1 MILFIFLAI
10 QLAVAAGGAALM
22 WRRIEQ
28 QRNEIASLKQSLAH
42 VKSAGV
48 SRRAAEARTKVVAI
62 GGRSPLLATVEN
74 IAETAG
80 PAPAPPARFSPPAA
94 LANALPSI
102 SPETARGAALGLAA
116 ILPALAFPFAANHA
130 LVVACG
136 LCVAAGMML
145 LAFDRYWRAAAW
157 AGLVTGAVW
166 VVVGYALHVAQAQP
180 LTFSTALGLTGVASL
195 FNARLREPG
204 PGEASALIMAFAAL
218 VLGNQ
223 IGMIGPAGAAF
234 GVMAAMAAIVGAL
247 SLKLEK
253 LHLAG
258 FAATLIGLFVLS
270 GQPSAAIWFT
280 PVTSWAGALFLGV
293 AAVRVPH
300 LGARGVTLAATGAL
314 APLLGIAALYDSHQG
329 LADPRAAG
337 GAFIALSVMLGAV
350 IVAASQRH
358 RRGIAAL
365 KITLWVLAASAFIAA
380 VAGSLLAF
388 QAPFA
393 AAALGAIALGAAL
406 LFARF
411 QDTVWRICAVAA
423 ALLAALVASSSVSLI
438 LQETPGWSATFTV
451 AGGLALPAAL
461 TGIAGS
467 ILRRASAR
475 VSGGLAKL
483 VAIGLS
489 VATADMVLRLV
500 FSAGA
505 PLMQPVGFV
514 EAGCHIS
521 AWLAIALAVAARGQK
536 RRMGSARKA
545 GILVLGAASLAAS
558 VLIAALWLTPYW
570 QLLVPSRAAWSV
582 LRLDGLG
589 FLAPAAL
596 YWAHW
601 VFWRRRGANVRTR
614 ISFAAAAAMSAC
626 FIALLV
632 MKPGQP
638 DVAGSIAPLIA
649 AASFALAILANFT
662 PGVVAKAA
670 RRSYLQENLHGDGRG
685 QQRG

>member
-10 QLAVAAGGAALM
+10 QLAVGAAAAALL

-28 QRNEIASLKQSLAH
+28 QRNEIASLKHLLAS
-42 VKSAGV
+42 VKSAGAA
-48 SRRAAEARTKVVAI
+48 RRAAEARTKVVAI
-62 GGRSPLLATVEN
+62 GGRAPLLATVEN
-74 IAETAG
+74 VAATVG
-80 PAPAPPARFSPPAA
+80 PAPVPATAFSAAAA
-94 LANALPSI
+94 LAGALPSI
-102 SPETARGAALGLAA
+102 SPETARGAALGLACM
-116 ILPALAFPFAANHA
+116 LPALAFPFAADHA

-136 LCVAAGMML
+136 LCIAAGMML
-145 LAFDRYWRAAAW
+145 LAFDRSWRAAAW

-166 VVVGYALHVAQAQP
+166 VIVGFALHVAQAQP
-180 LTFSTALGLTGVASL
+180 LTFSVALGLAGAASL

-223 IGMIGPAGAAF
+223 IGMIGPAGGAF
-234 GVMAAMAAIVGAL
+234 GVMAAMAAIVGAV
-247 SLKLEK
+247 SLRLEK
-253 LHLAG
+253 LHVAG

-280 PVTSWAGALFLGV
+280 PVTTWTGALFLGV
-293 AAVRVPH
+293 SAVRVPH

-337 GAFIALSVMLGAV
+337 GAFIGLSVMLGGV
-350 IVAASQRH
+350 IAAAAQRH
-358 RRGIAAL
+358 RRGLAAL
-365 KITLWVLAASAFIAA
+365 KITLWVLAASGFIAA

-393 AAALGAIALGAAL
+393 AAALGAIALSAAL

-411 QDTVWRICAVAA
+411 QDAVWRIGAVAA
-423 ALLAALVASSSVSLI
+423 ALLTAFAASASVPLI

-451 AGGLALPAAL
+451 AGGLAVPAAL
-461 TGIAGS
+461 AGVAGS
-467 ILRRASAR
+467 ILRRANAR
-475 VSGGLAKL
+475 VSGSLAKL

-500 FSAGA
+500 FSGGA

-514 EAGCHIS
+514 EAGCHIT
-521 AWLAIALAVAARGQK
+521 AWLAIALAVAARGPK
-536 RRMGSARKA
+536 RRMGAARKA

-558 VLIAALWLTPYW
+558 ALIAALWLTPYW
-570 QLLVPSRAAWSV
+570 QSLIPSRAPWPA
-582 LRLDGLG
+582 LRFDGLG

-601 VFWRRRGANVRTR
+601 AFWRRRGANVRTR
-614 ISFAAAAAMSAC
+614 AAFAAAAAMTGC

-638 DVAGSIAPLIA
+638 DVAGSIAPLLGA
-649 AASFALAILANFT
+649 VSLALAILANFA
-662 PGVVAKAA
+662 PGVVAKTA
-670 RRSYLQENLHGDGRG
+670 RRSYLQEDLHGDGRG